1 MPSRQEKHTHPLT
14 EVGVCVGYTLL
25 ETVGAIFSE
34 RKGFFFFFCGGR
46 EGGRVYTAIYLTLS
60 KKKFLACKT

>member
-34 RKGFFFFFCGGR
+34 RKSFFFFFV
-46 EGGRVYTAIYLTLS
+46 EGGKAGEFILP
-60 KKKFLACKT
+60 FI

>member
-34 RKGFFFFFCGGR
+34 RKGFFFFLWR
-46 EGGRVYTAIYLTLS
+46 EGRRESLYCHLFDFIQKEISCL
-60 KKKFLACKT
+60 